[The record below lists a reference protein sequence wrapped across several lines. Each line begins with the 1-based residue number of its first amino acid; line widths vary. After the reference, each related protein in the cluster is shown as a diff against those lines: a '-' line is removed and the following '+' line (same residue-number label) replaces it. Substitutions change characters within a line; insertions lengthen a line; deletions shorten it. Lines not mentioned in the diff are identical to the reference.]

1 MKQDEPDFI
10 RTMITCSF
18 LWAQVSFLYMTFRF
32 ALDGLW
38 GLGLMVLSDEDHGAS
53 FVAFILMAFIFWM
66 MGREVNKH
74 ANKRM
79 DRLYPKD

>member
-1 MKQDEPDFI
+1 MNQDEPDFVQHL
-10 RTMITCSF
+10 ITCSF

-32 ALDGLW
+32 SMDALW
-38 GLGLMVLSDEDHGAS
+38 GFGLMILRDEAHGAS
-53 FVAFILMAFIFWM
+53 VIAFILTAFIFWM